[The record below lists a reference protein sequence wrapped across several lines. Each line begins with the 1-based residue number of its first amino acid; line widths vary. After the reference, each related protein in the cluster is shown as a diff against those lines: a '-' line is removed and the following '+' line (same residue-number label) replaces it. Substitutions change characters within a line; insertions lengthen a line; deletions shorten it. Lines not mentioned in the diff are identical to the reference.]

1 MKIEFFHI
9 EYNTMA
15 QQIDLNALHTIHN
28 IDDLRTHIFYVE
40 NRKRVEL
47 ITKSISTYYLDL
59 FKYTDSLSVEEICI
73 FKQVNVCPLN
83 DSVIYYDYYKLF
95 VTGDDGPAVE
105 ISINPEADVYMLPF
119 VMKYINWMLPANRF
133 DDGFEFTSEQML
145 NTIKSYKIP
154 MISLEMQERILFD
167 MNKLNESIE
176 YMLTVVENCVKT
188 SADGWGAFS
197 LYGYVSADQLK
208 LKQEMSNK

>member
-1 MKIEFFHI
+1 
-9 EYNTMA
+9 MA
-15 QQIDLNALHTIHN
+15 QQIDLNALHAIHN

-40 NRKRVEL
+40 NRKHVEL

-73 FKQVNVCPLN
+73 FKQVNVCPQN
-83 DSVIYYDYYKLF
+83 DNVIYYDYYKLF
-95 VTGDDGPAVE
+95 VTGDDGPAIE
-105 ISINPEADVYMLPF
+105 ISINPEADVYNLRF
-119 VMKYINWMLPANRF
+119 VMTYINWILPANRF
-133 DDGFEFTSEQML
+133 DEGFEFTSEQMF
-145 NTIKSYKIP
+145 NIIKLYKIP
-154 MISLEMQERILFD
+154 MISLEMQERILSD

-197 LYGYVSADQLK
+197 LYGHVSADQLK
-208 LKQEMSNK
+208 LKNNK